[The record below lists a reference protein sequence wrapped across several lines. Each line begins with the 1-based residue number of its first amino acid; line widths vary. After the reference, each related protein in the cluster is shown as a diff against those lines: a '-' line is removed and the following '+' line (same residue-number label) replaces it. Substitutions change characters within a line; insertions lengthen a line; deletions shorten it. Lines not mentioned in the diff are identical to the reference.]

1 MLSSPCPQHSWSSC
15 CPSTLWKASLSLQ
28 TKALSY
34 SEETWWRAG
43 RFPQPSL
50 QSPFLLNALGG
61 LIISW
66 ETNAYVF
73 LQKSEGPQATSCCNP
88 KVLHQTMLKKRC
100 ISSEKKTHLLFKKQ
114 GGQLVAAISHQS
126 LNYYASWG
134 QPTRHHFCKKI
145 SRLFFLKN

>member
-1 MLSSPCPQHSWSSC
+1 MMLSSPCPQHSWSSC

-50 QSPFLLNALGG
+50 LGPLLLNALGG

-73 LQKSEGPQATSCCNP
+73 LQKSEGPQATSCRNP
-88 KVLHQTMLKKRC
+88 KVLHQTMLKKHC
-100 ISSEKKTHLLFKKQ
+100 ISSEKKLIFFSRNR
-114 GGQLVAAISHQS
+114 G
-126 LNYYASWG
+126 ASWW
-134 QPTRHHFCKKI
+134 QPSAINLWIITPAEANPRVITSAKK
-145 SRLFFLKN
+145 